1 MAQRGR
7 SRSTTALPHNIQR
20 EKLPTGVWYNKSGS
34 GCWMMDYKDIAAGK
48 WRSKK
53 IAGGSATL
61 AEIWQAHA
69 ANQQDKQTAL
79 TFRALSLDFQQSID
93 WRDLSPL
100 TRKDY
105 LNCHKQ
111 IVNTKASDEL
121 FGDIEIIHWSVGT
134 VRKYRDFRAEKS
146 RSRANKEL
154 AYIKRLFSWA
164 YVYEKVKFN
173 PAKGVPKLTIDP
185 RQHYAEDEHF
195 AFLLQVAK
203 DASGYW
209 YLPYAME
216 IAYLCRMRLCEVL
229 DLTEANARTEGLLI
243 KRRKGSRDNIVAW
256 TDHLLELWHSII
268 RIRDSIL
275 AKRHQPL
282 PQSRPIF
289 ISKRTGDLIAPSTL
303 ETAKKR
309 IDALAKAKAEE
320 LGIDYTHFTFHDLKR
335 KGVTDTEGN
344 KQEASGHRS
353 AAMLNIYD
361 VKPIIVKAAGEK

>member
-7 SRSTTALPHNIQR
+7 SRSTTSLPNNIQR
-20 EKLPTGVWYNKSGS
+20 DKLPTGVWYNKSGA
-34 GCWMMDYKDIAAGK
+34 GCWMMDYKDISTGK

-53 IAGGSATL
+53 IAGGSASL
-61 AEIWQAHA
+61 AEIWQAHE
-69 ANQQDKQTAL
+69 ANQQDNKTAV
-79 TFRALSLDFQQSID
+79 TFRSLSLDFQQSVD
-93 WRDLSPL
+93 WRQLSSS
-100 TRKDY
+100 THTDY
-105 LNCHKQ
+105 RNCHKQ
-111 IVNTKASDEL
+111 IVNTKSGDEL
-121 FGDIEIIHWSVGT
+121 FGDLEIILWTVGT
-134 VRKYRDFRAEKS
+134 VRKYRDFRAEES

-154 AYIKRLFSWA
+154 AYISRIFSWA
-164 YVYEKVKFN
+164 YAYEKVKFN
-173 PAKGVPKLTIDP
+173 PARGVPKLSIKS
-185 RQHYAEDEHF
+185 RQHYAEDECF

-229 DLTEANARTEGLLI
+229 DLTELNARPEGLLI

-256 TDHLLELWHSII
+256 TDHLLKLWQSAIQK
-268 RIRDSIL
+268 RDAIL
-275 AKRHQPL
+275 AKRSQPL
-282 PQSRPIF
+282 PAKRPIF
-289 ISKRTGDLIAPSTL
+289 ISERTGDLIKTSSL

-309 IDALAKAKAEE
+309 IDAMAKEKAEE
-320 LGIDYTHFTFHDLKR
+320 LGVEYTHFTFHDLKR
-335 KGVTDTEGN
+335 KGVTDTDGN

>member
-1 MAQRGR
+1 
-7 SRSTTALPHNIQR
+7 
-20 EKLPTGVWYNKSGS
+20 
-34 GCWMMDYKDIAAGK
+34 MMDYKDITVGK

-53 IAGGSATL
+53 IAGSSASM
-61 AEIWQAHA
+61 AEIWQAYE
-69 ANQQDKQTAL
+69 ANQLDKQAPI
-79 TFRALSLDFQQSID
+79 TFRSLSLELQKSID

-111 IVNTKASDEL
+111 IVNTKASDGL

-173 PAKGVPKLTIDP
+173 PAKGVPKLTIAP
-185 RQHYAEDEHF
+185 RQHYAEDECF
-195 AFLLQVAK
+195 NFLLQVAK
-203 DASGYW
+203 DAKGYW
-209 YLPYAME
+209 YLPYVME

-229 DLTEANARTEGLLI
+229 DLTEENAKQEGLLI
-243 KRRKGSRDNIVAW
+243 IRRKGSRANIVEW
-256 TDHLLELWHSII
+256 SDHLLALWQSAIKH
-268 RIRDSIL
+268 RDAIL
-275 AKRHQPL
+275 AKRRQPL
-282 PQSRPIF
+282 PATRPIF
-289 ISKRTGDLIAPSTL
+289 ISARTGDLIQPSSL

-309 IDALAKAKAEE
+309 IDELAKEKAEAM
-320 LGIDYTHFTFHDLKR
+320 GFDYTHFTLHDLKR
-335 KGVTDTEGN
+335 KGVTDTQGN
-344 KQEASGHRS
+344 KQDASGHRS